1 MNDKKEDKKT
11 MEVLIYTSFGLNTV
25 PSCIRSSINENTA
38 GPLQER
44 TGKVIKKIRETAH
57 KIESMDGINETAIA
71 EMIKKHNIIYC
82 KQSDCYFY
90 MPCENNPYHHIKT
103 MSIVTV
109 DINKPW
115 IISEYDGA
123 ESIRYFEI
131 VDDTINF
138 HRMN

>member
-1 MNDKKEDKKT
+1 MNDKMEDKKT

-25 PSCIRSSINENTA
+25 PSCIRSAINENPA

-44 TGKVIKKIRETAH
+44 TGRVNDKIREAAY
-57 KIESMDGINETAIA
+57 KIENLDGMDETSMA
-71 EMIKKHNIIYC
+71 EMIKEHNIVHC
-82 KQSDCYFY
+82 EKLDRYFY
-90 MPCENNPYHHIKT
+90 MPSEFNPYNHIKT

-109 DINKPW
+109 DISKPW

-123 ESIRYFEI
+123 ESIQYFDI

-138 HRMN
+138 CRMK